1 MVIAKE
7 SRQTL
12 AEVAKWSFSA
22 DGKPLGIDEFLESF
36 RKQGVFFEGKEQ
48 WLKGVIKVTW
58 ENFFLVCTEELD
70 DISQRAAKMLIL
82 YCLEIVEDTVSRLKG
97 SVTPARIADAM
108 KREFDR
114 SQFLQGRATSR
125 GGEALVTGLGS
136 RHPGERSGVRADIF
150 RCRERVTTTASP
162 AIDGQ
167 ALLNTS
173 AAACR
178 SVTGSP
184 AT

>member
-7 SRQTL
+7 SRQTS

-97 SVTPARIADAM
+97 SVTPVRIADAM
-108 KREFDR
+108 KREFDEQYDNLIY
-114 SQFLQGRATSR
+114 QFQWAMRHDAVREAVTRAVINR
-125 GGEALVTGLGS
+125 WGK
-136 RHPGERSGVRADIF
+136 
-150 RCRERVTTTASP
+150 
-162 AIDGQ
+162 
-167 ALLNTS
+167 
-173 AAACR
+173 
-178 SVTGSP
+178 
-184 AT
+184 